1 MELSKVTLEI
11 FTKLEQKSLSHCQT
25 AKKTRILSIDAGS
38 TTGIVVGA
46 TLIHLE
52 DQIRP
57 KTGDTHAQMVDFFDL
72 ITGTG
77 IEAVLATMLIANDGS
92 SRPLYTAAL
101 HALRGGSS
109 LSSPQSVPAAAS
121 SRGVSTAA
129 EAAAAAAIAVT
140 KTGAQRRGQT
150 IWVEDLQY
158 VELQVLCLSSKVI
171 SGDLPDQ
178 LVSGLEGLQFL
189 NSVEVLDLSSNLLD
203 GTLPFDFG
211 GENLC
216 YLNIFYNKISG
227 KFPVGFTKRVLENS
241 IIDLSFNK
249 LDRIDTRLAASIQ

>member
-92 SRPLYTAAL
+92 SRTLYTAAL

-121 SRGVSTAA
+121 SRGVSAAA

-189 NSVEVLDLSSNLLD
+189 NVSDDALARRIPEILTSLQNL
-203 GTLPFDFG
+203 T
-211 GENLC
+211 
-216 YLNIFYNKISG
+216 IISLRI
-227 KFPVGFTKRVLENS
+227 GFTKRVLENS

>member
-11 FTKLEQKSLSHCQT
+11 FTKLEQKWLSHCQT
-25 AKKTRILSIDAGS
+25 AKKTRILSIDAGG
-38 TTGIVVGA
+38 TTGVVVGA

-57 KTGDTHAQMVDFFDL
+57 KTGDTHAQIVDFFDL
-72 ITGTG
+72 ITSTG
-77 IEAVLATMLIANDGS
+77 IEAGLATMLIANDGS
-92 SRPLYTAAL
+92 GRPFYTAAL

-121 SRGVSTAA
+121 SRGVSAATAA
-129 EAAAAAAIAVT
+129 TIAVT

-150 IWVEDLQY
+150 IWVGDLQY

-178 LVSGLEGLQFL
+178 LVSSLEGLQFL

-216 YLNIFYNKISG
+216 YLNLFYNKISG

-249 LDRIDTRLAASIQ
+249 FDWIDIGLAASVQ